1 MHQRYVVPRQS
12 SWLDQGCGTL
22 PKEAWSVGHSR
33 PPPSQHGSEF
43 ARRAREVVDGDSR
56 RAVSEAVD
64 PDDGIERGDL
74 TKQVLQAGDTP
85 APVVSENHERR
96 SLRQH
101 QRSLSTPGER
111 RSFTVHLHG
120 PCEASAQRCGRVLR
134 RRDNRPAWR
143 LGAKGTE
150 GAPFRRRSLSS
161 DTESS
166 SPCKIWHQN
175 DRFTRNCSRPTQRTS
190 TSQAAMRRFTR
201 SPCRNRPAVPC
212 STWAVVLGRMPFAS
226 RAAVAT

>member
-12 SWLDQGCGTL
+12 FWLDQGRGTL
-22 PKEAWSVGHSR
+22 PKEAWPVGHSR

-43 ARRAREVVDGDSR
+43 ARRALEVVDSDSR

-96 SLRQH
+96 SLRQRH
-101 QRSLSTPGER
+101 GSLPTPGE
-111 RSFTVHLHG
+111 
-120 PCEASAQRCGRVLR
+120 QRRVLR
-134 RRDNRPAWR
+134 RRNSRPVWR

-150 GAPFRRRSLSS
+150 GAPFRRRSLTS

-166 SPCKIWHQN
+166 SPCKIWHPN

-190 TSQAAMRRFTR
+190 TSPAAMRRFTR
-201 SPCRNRPAVPC
+201 SPCRNRPAAPC
-212 STWAVVLGRMPFAS
+212 STWVVVLGRMPVAS